1 MRTLTNCRNVEYWWW
16 LWGRWVRRWIGQSE
30 PRKRSTCHTYQ
41 KKHQKF
47 ERVHRYHSITRNL

>member
-1 MRTLTNCRNVEYWWW
+1 MRTLANRGNVEHQLW
-16 LWGRWVRRWIGQSE
+16 LRTRWVRRWTWQSE
-30 PRKRSTCHTYQ
+30 SRKGSTRNTYQ